1 MRHLL
6 HSRPPRPHREAGHST
21 ALRLVAASLAAFVI
35 AAPLTAQRTT
45 SIRDR
50 AAQDA
55 NKRPAVAGMGVIDG
69 VVTDTL
75 LRPLGSADV
84 SVVGVGARVVT
95 EESGRFRFLQ
105 VPAGQYLLVVR
116 RIGFAPTSGIIEV
129 PANDTLR
136 LSYILARTTNLLD
149 TIRVKE
155 TRVSMRML
163 EFEQR
168 RAQGIGQF
176 ITQEQIERRGS
187 MQTADY
193 LRTLSGVDVSTL
205 TSTQFQGKIALSK
218 REAGSVLGE
227 GAGACAM
234 QIILDGI
241 VMPRNFN
248 LDLLPPP
255 KQIAGIELY
264 KGSATVP
271 PQFGGADRRCGMII
285 FWTREGY

>member
-1 MRHLL
+1 MRILPFRSGLGVAMSAGLGVVLL
-6 HSRPPRPHREAGHST
+6 AST
-21 ALRLVAASLAAFVI
+21 AS
-35 AAPLTAQRTT
+35 AQQKT

-55 NKRPAVAGMGVIDG
+55 SKRPAQASGLGIIDG
-69 VVTDTL
+69 LVTDTL
-75 LRPLGSADV
+75 LRPLSAADV

-105 VPAGQYLLVVR
+105 VPAGQYLLIVR

-136 LSYILARTTNLLD
+136 LSYTLARTTNLLD
-149 TIRVKE
+149 TIRGKE

-168 RAQGIGQF
+168 RAAGIGQF
-176 ITQEQIERRGS
+176 ITQEQIEKRGS
-187 MQTADY
+187 LQTADY
-193 LRTLSGVDVSTL
+193 LRTLSGIDVSTL
-205 TSTQFQGKIALSK
+205 TNDQFAGKVALSK
-218 REAGSVLGE
+218 REGGSVIGE
-227 GAGACAM
+227 GTGACAM
-234 QIILDGI
+234 QVILDGI
-241 VMPRNFN
+241 VMSRNFN

-255 KQIAGIELY
+255 KQIAGIEVY
-264 KGSATVP
+264 KGAATVP

>member
-1 MRHLL
+1 MR
-6 HSRPPRPHREAGHST
+6 T
-21 ALRLVAASLAAFVI
+21 AIGCAAIGCAAAVAAAPAA
-35 AAPLTAQRTT
+35 AQQRTT
-45 SIRDR
+45 IRDR

-55 NKRPAVAGMGVIDG
+55 DKKPTVVAGMGVIDG
-69 VVTDTL
+69 IVTDTL
-75 LRPLGSADV
+75 LRPLGAADV

-95 EESGRFRFLQ
+95 EEGGRFRFLQ

-136 LSYILARTTNLLD
+136 LSYMLARTTNLLD
-149 TIRVKE
+149 TIRVRE
-155 TRVSMRML
+155 TRISMRMA
-163 EFEQR
+163 EFEYR
-168 RAQGIGQF
+168 RRLGQGQF
-176 ITQEQIERRGS
+176 ITQDQIDKRAS
-187 MQTADY
+187 NQTSDY
-193 LRTLSGVDVSTL
+193 LRTLSGIDVSTL
-205 TSTQFQGKIALSK
+205 TNSQFAGKVALSR
-218 REAGSVLGE
+218 REGGSVMGE
-227 GAGACAM
+227 GTGACAM
-234 QIILDGI
+234 QVILDGI

-255 KQIAGIELY
+255 KQIAGIEVY

>member
-1 MRHLL
+1 MRLL
-6 HSRPPRPHREAGHST
+6 QIRSSKRPRDARLSVARCVAAGTLAALAVASPLSAQRPPT
-21 ALRLVAASLAAFVI
+21 
-35 AAPLTAQRTT
+35 
-45 SIRDR
+45 IRDR
-50 AAQDA
+50 AQQDA
-55 NKRPAVAGMGVIDG
+55 ARKPGSAGIGVIDG

-75 LRPLGSADV
+75 LRPLSSADV

-95 EESGRFRFLQ
+95 EEGGRFRFLQ

-155 TRVSMRML
+155 TRISMRMM